1 MKRIVLFEDHGWV
14 GLLPLVYWR
23 SVFELLAG
31 RINLLDRIVQQVG
44 QHPHGLWTRD
54 WMADVAAHR
63 CQLPVNGPIDASTV
77 LINGRWLPRRPIKLK
92 GAPFVG
98 TSGGSVLYVACDREL
113 AHRLTPQV
121 MLDPSSL
128 RDAIE
133 GVPGNEIDAILVD
146 HPWDLIS
153 RNADTLADD
162 WSTADVSVDGTVSSS
177 AFLLKPDHIHIGERT
192 VVRPAAAID
201 AESGPVFISY
211 NVVIEPHT
219 YIAGPVYIG
228 PGTTVKAHSS
238 IGGGTTIGPVCRVGG
253 EIAGSIISGYSS
265 KEHEGYLG
273 HSFLGNWVDIGPGTA
288 NTDRKNTYGPIR
300 VLFGPHS
307 VDTGLSSFGAII
319 ADHARVG
326 TNQKIPNG
334 GVIGFAASTATGRFL
349 PKFVH
354 SFAWVTDSGLSTG
367 DPTRL
372 LTTARLAMQAR
383 HVDLTPDEATLFNN
397 LTRITREYEQ

>member
-31 RINLLDRIVQQVG
+31 RITLLDRIVQQLG

-54 WMADVAAHR
+54 WMAEVAAHR

-77 LINGRWLPRRPIKLK
+77 LINGRWLPRRPIQLRP
-92 GAPFVG
+92 AP
-98 TSGGSVLYVACDREL
+98 
-113 AHRLTPQV
+113 V
-121 MLDPSSL
+121 MLDASTL

-133 GVPGNEIDAILVD
+133 NVPRDEFDAILVD
-146 HPWDLIS
+146 HPWDLVS
-153 RNADTLADD
+153 RNADMLADA
-162 WSTADVSVDGTVSSS
+162 WSATDVSVDGTVSSS

-192 VVRPAAAID
+192 VVRPAAALD
-201 AESGPVFISY
+201 AENGPVFISY

-238 IGGGTTIGPVCRVGG
+238 IGGGTTIGPACRVGG
-253 EIAGSIISGYSS
+253 EIAGSIICGYSS
-265 KEHEGYLG
+265 KEHDGYLG
-273 HSFLGNWVDIGPGTA
+273 HSYVGNWVDIGPGTA

-300 VLFGPHS
+300 VLFGQQS

-383 HVDLTPDEATLFNN
+383 HVDLTPDEASLFHN
-397 LTRITREYEQ
+397 LTRITREHEQ

>member
-31 RINLLDRIVQQVG
+31 RITLLDRIVQQVG
-44 QHPHGLWTRD
+44 RHPRGLWTRD

-63 CQLPVNGPIDASTV
+63 CQLPVNGAIDASTV

-92 GAPFVG
+92 PAPFVATAGG
-98 TSGGSVLYVACDREL
+98 TVLYVACDGEL
-113 AHRLTPQV
+113 AHRLTPDV
-121 MLDPSSL
+121 MLDSSSL

-133 GVPGNEIDAILVD
+133 GVPGDEMDAILVD
-146 HPWDLIS
+146 HPWDLVS
-153 RNADTLADD
+153 RNADMLADD

-192 VVRPAAAID
+192 VVRPGATLD

-219 YIAGPVYIG
+219 YVAGPVYIG
-228 PGTTVKAHSS
+228 PGTTIKAHSS
-238 IGGGTTIGPVCRVGG
+238 IRGGTTIGPACRVGG
-253 EIAGSIISGYSS
+253 EIVSSIICGYSS

-300 VLFGPHS
+300 VLFGQRS
-307 VDTGLSSFGAII
+307 VDTGLSLFGAII

-349 PKFVH
+349 PKFVR

-367 DPTRL
+367 DPARL

-383 HVDLTPDEATLFNN
+383 HVDLTPDEASLFHN
-397 LTRITREYEQ
+397 LTRITCEHEQ